1 MFPWYLD
8 FCPELLFGQ
17 VKKRLDK
24 KAKVNFKIY
33 DASILPNI
41 SRKKDNQAMKFGHL
55 KEYNMINILFEKSYA
70 KCQKLASDTFV
81 KNQNWAYL
89 WINSLNILQF
99 FYYMSEW
106 RSTKQRCWPLALVLC
121 LWPYVNLSKNKNKS
135 ETRLSAS
142 SSVWFLKKNI
152 SHIVFY

>member
-41 SRKKDNQAMKFGHL
+41 LRKKDNQAMKFDHL
-55 KEYNMINILFEKSYA
+55 KEYNMTNIFFEKSYA
-70 KCQKLASDTFV
+70 KYQKLVSDTFV

-89 WINSLNILQF
+89 WINSLKCFTVFLL
-99 FYYMSEW
+99 YVRVEVHK
-106 RSTKQRCWPLALVLC
+106 TKVLTTCFGLVSLTFC
-121 LWPYVNLSKNKNKS
+121 KP
-135 ETRLSAS
+135 
-142 SSVWFLKKNI
+142 F
-152 SHIVFY
+152 

>member
-8 FCPELLFGQ
+8 FCPKLLFGQ

-33 DASILPNI
+33 DASILPNF

-55 KEYNMINILFEKSYA
+55 KEYNMTNIFFEKSYA
-70 KCQKLASDTFV
+70 KCQKLVSDTFV

-89 WINSLNILQF
+89 WINSLKCFTVFLL
-99 FYYMSEW
+99 YV
-106 RSTKQRCWPLALVLC
+106 KQRCWPLALILC
-121 LWPYVNLSKNKNKS
+121 LWPYVNLSKNKNRS